1 MSKFRYTLLIGLLSL
16 LSFNMNGQSS
26 SNISLVYH
34 WQDTTFPQGPQYEQ
48 TYNEIWGF
56 VQGGKEYAVI
66 GSGFGTHIFDVT
78 TTGAEYQV
86 DFVPGAHSDSTV
98 VHRDY
103 HDYNGY
109 LYAVCDEGPSSLQI
123 IDLQYLPDSVHLV
136 YDQQTFFTRAHN
148 IFIDTAHGV
157 MYTASQKHISG
168 NDPVVSYS
176 LSNPTN
182 PVMIHQHVMPG
193 GTHDLYVWN
202 DTMYAHDGNAGF
214 DMFTNAKS
222 TSPVFLGSY
231 VSPGYNH
238 SGWLDRERRVYY
250 NATETHGVPIKA
262 FDVSDPANIS
272 TISNFACN
280 SDTSTIVHNLMYKD
294 NLLFAS
300 YYYDGM
306 YVFDVSDPANPAI
319 AGYYDT
325 YPGPN
330 THNFRGC
337 WGVYCFLPSGKI
349 LASDMQSGLYVF
361 DISQITTVM
370 SHRKVISSVTI
381 HPNPS
386 NGFFS
391 FDTKNIEPEVLEL
404 YSVTGKLLERQRLV
418 PNQTSVLL
426 EESISSGVYL
436 LKFISGQ
443 NSVTEKLVVKR

>member
-1 MSKFRYTLLIGLLSL
+1 MLLWVTPFIIT
-16 LSFNMNGQSS
+16 GQTS
-26 SNISLVYH
+26 SNISLIYH
-34 WQDTTFPQGPQYEQ
+34 WQDTTLPQGPQYEQ

-56 VQGGKEYAVI
+56 VHGGREYAVL
-66 GSGFGTHIFDVT
+66 GSSFGTYIFDVT
-78 TTGAEYQV
+78 TSGAEYQV
-86 DFVPGAHSDSTV
+86 DFVPGAHADSTV

-123 IDLQYLPDSVHLV
+123 IDLQYLPDSVQLV

-157 MYTASQKHISG
+157 LYTASQKHISG

-176 LSNPTN
+176 LANPINPT
-182 PVMIHQHVMPG
+182 MIHQHIMPG

-202 DTMYAHDGNAGF
+202 DTMYAHDGNSGF
-214 DMFTNAKS
+214 DMFANASS

-238 SGWLDRERRVYY
+238 SGWLDRERKVYY

-262 FDVSDPANIS
+262 FDVSDPSNIS

-294 NLLFAS
+294 DLLFAS

-306 YVFDVSDPANPAI
+306 YVFDVSDPANPTI

-325 YPGPN
+325 YSGPN

-349 LASDMQSGLYVF
+349 LASDMQTGLYIF
-361 DISQITTVM
+361 DISAIAGVKEIEGEEKSIVVQ
-370 SHRKVISSVTI
+370 
-381 HPNPS
+381 PNPN
-386 NGFFS
+386 NGQFTFEVKDFEPTSIELFS
-391 FDTKNIEPEVLEL
+391 I
-404 YSVTGKLLERQRLV
+404 SGKLLCTISLS
-418 PNQTSVLL
+418 PNQRSVSFEVEITS
-426 EESISSGVYL
+426 GMYFA
-436 LKFISGQ
+436 KFINGHREE
-443 NSVTEKLVVKR
+443 THKLLVKR